1 MDKYEELKRKFE
13 ESKDKENAIS
23 MAKYMRNLFPFYGI
37 PTPKRKAVYKT
48 LLKEEKKLGKIDWQF
63 LDKCYKDSH
72 REFQYFVCDYLI
84 AMNKYLTFE
93 DIPKLKQ
100 YITKKEWWDTI
111 DCFDSVIG
119 EIGLRDSRV
128 EMLMLE
134 WSKDKDFWLRRIAI
148 DHQLNRKKKTNKEL
162 LEQIIVNNFGSE
174 EFFINKAIGWSLREY
189 SKTNPTWVK
198 EFLDKY
204 KDKLNK
210 LSIREASKYI

>member
-23 MAKYMRNLFPFYGI
+23 MAKYMRNLFLFYGI

-48 LLKEEKKLGKIDWQF
+48 LLREEKKLGKIDWQF

-72 REFQYFVCDYLI
+72 REFQYFVCDYLL

-119 EIGLRDSRV
+119 EIGLRDNRV
-128 EMLMLE
+128 EKLMLE
-134 WSKDKDFWLRRIAI
+134 WSKDKDHWLRRIAI
-148 DHQLNRKKKTNKEL
+148 DHQLNRKEKTNKEL

>member
-1 MDKYEELKRKFE
+1 MDKYEELKRKQE

-23 MAKYMRNLFPFYGI
+23 MAKYMRNLFSFYGI
-37 PTPKRKAVYKT
+37 PTPKRKAVYKDF
-48 LLKEEKKLGKIDWQF
+48 LKEEKKLEKIDWEL
-63 LDKCYKDSH
+63 LDQCYQDLH
-72 REFQYFVCDYLI
+72 REFQYFVCDYLL

-119 EIGLRDSRV
+119 EIGLRDNRV
-128 EMLMLE
+128 EELMLE
-134 WSKDKDFWLRRIAI
+134 WSKDKDHWLRRIAI

>member
-23 MAKYMRNLFPFYGI
+23 MAKYMRNLFSFYGI
-37 PTPKRKAVYKT
+37 PTPKRKAVYKDF
-48 LLKEEKKLGKIDWQF
+48 LKEEKKLEKIDWEL
-63 LDKCYKDSH
+63 LDQCYKDSH

-119 EIGLRDSRV
+119 EIGLRDNRV
-128 EMLMLE
+128 EKLMLE
-134 WSKDKDFWLRRIAI
+134 WSKDKDHWLRRIAI

-210 LSIREASKYI
+210 LSTREASKYI

>member
-23 MAKYMRNLFPFYGI
+23 MAKYMRNLFSFYGI
-37 PTPKRKAVYKT
+37 PTPKRKAVYKDF
-48 LLKEEKKLGKIDWQF
+48 LKEEKKLEKIDWEL
-63 LDKCYKDSH
+63 LDQCYQDLH
-72 REFQYFVCDYLI
+72 REFQYFVCDYLL

-119 EIGLRDSRV
+119 EIGLRDNRV
-128 EMLMLE
+128 EKLMLE
-134 WSKDKDFWLRRIAI
+134 WSKDKDHWLRRIAI
-148 DHQLNRKKKTNKEL
+148 DHQLNRKEKTNKEL

-210 LSIREASKYI
+210 LSTREASKYI

>member
-1 MDKYEELKRKFE
+1 
-13 ESKDKENAIS
+13 
-23 MAKYMRNLFPFYGI
+23 
-37 PTPKRKAVYKT
+37 
-48 LLKEEKKLGKIDWQF
+48 
-63 LDKCYKDSH
+63 
-72 REFQYFVCDYLI
+72 
-84 AMNKYLTFE
+84 MNKYLTFE

-119 EIGLRDSRV
+119 EIGLRDNRV
-128 EMLMLE
+128 EKLMLE
-134 WSKDKDFWLRRIAI
+134 WSKDKDHWLRRIAI

>member
-23 MAKYMRNLFPFYGI
+23 MAKYMRNLFSFYGI

-48 LLKEEKKLGKIDWQF
+48 LLREEKKLGKIDWQF

-72 REFQYFVCDYLI
+72 REFQYFVCDYLL

-119 EIGLRDSRV
+119 EIGLRDNRV
-128 EMLMLE
+128 EKLMLE
-134 WSKDKDFWLRRIAI
+134 WSKDKDHWLRRIAI
-148 DHQLNRKKKTNKEL
+148 DHQLNRKEKTNKEL

-210 LSIREASKYI
+210 LSTREASKYI

>member
-37 PTPKRKAVYKT
+37 PTPKRKAVYKDF
-48 LLKEEKKLGKIDWQF
+48 LKEEKKLEKIDWEL
-63 LDKCYKDSH
+63 LDQCYQDLH
-72 REFQYFVCDYLI
+72 REFQYFVCDYLL

-119 EIGLRDSRV
+119 EIGLRDNRV

-134 WSKDKDFWLRRIAI
+134 WSKDKDHWLRRIAI
-148 DHQLNRKKKTNKEL
+148 DHQLNRKEKTNKEL

>member
-23 MAKYMRNLFPFYGI
+23 MAKYMRNLFSFYGI
-37 PTPKRKAVYKT
+37 PTPKRKAVYKDF
-48 LLKEEKKLGKIDWQF
+48 LKEEKKLEKIDWEL
-63 LDKCYKDSH
+63 LDQCYQDLH
-72 REFQYFVCDYLI
+72 REFQYFVCDYLL

-111 DCFDSVIG
+111 DCFDSIIG
-119 EIGLRDSRV
+119 EIGLRDNRV

-148 DHQLNRKKKTNKEL
+148 NHQLNRKEKTNKEL

>member
-23 MAKYMRNLFPFYGI
+23 MAKYMRNLFSFYGI
-37 PTPKRKAVYKT
+37 PTPKRKAVYKDF
-48 LLKEEKKLGKIDWQF
+48 LKEEKKLEKIDWEL
-63 LDKCYKDSH
+63 LDQCYQDLH
-72 REFQYFVCDYLI
+72 REFQYFVCDYLL

-119 EIGLRDSRV
+119 EIGLRDNRV
-128 EMLMLE
+128 EKLMLE
-134 WSKDKDFWLRRIAI
+134 WSKDKDHWLRRIAI